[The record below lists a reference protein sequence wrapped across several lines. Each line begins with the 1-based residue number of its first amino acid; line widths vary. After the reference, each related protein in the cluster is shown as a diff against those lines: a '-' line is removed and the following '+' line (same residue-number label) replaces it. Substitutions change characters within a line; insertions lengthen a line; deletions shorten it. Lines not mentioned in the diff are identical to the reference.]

1 LDELDNGIIIVS
13 EIGGQD
19 PDESSAAVKKK
30 ADFKYSNAKM
40 DQLFGQTLSDLNPE
54 DMEKVMP
61 LRKELFSQITEK
73 VEGGIREIENLQ
85 DKSNKSL
92 E

>member
-1 LDELDNGIIIVS
+1 
-13 EIGGQD
+13 
-19 PDESSAAVKKK
+19 
-30 ADFKYSNAKM
+30 M

-73 VEGGIREIENLQ
+73 VEGGIREIEKLQ

>member
-13 EIGGQD
+13 EVEGLN
-19 PDESSAAVKKK
+19 PDESSAAVIKKT
-30 ADFKYSNAKM
+30 DFKYSNAKM
-40 DQLFGQTLSDLNPE
+40 DQLFGQTLSDLDPE

-85 DKSNKSL
+85 DQSNKSL